1 MTRPSLFLRPEFATQ
16 RTTRSVTLLSS
27 CRFKWWRVRDSYGA
41 ARATA
46 RICSTSGGPALR
58 IGGLRCP
65 RSATAATRRNRCR
78 PTGRDRKRDRKRA
91 RDDVKTLTPTPT
103 LWQDLQRS
111 AGFSSLRAP
120 SPAHRAAQR
129 TWRES
134 LMPTRFRDGRFDLLA
149 LTNDEIQTLDQGPHR
164 PARAAGGA

>member
-1 MTRPSLFLRPEFATQ
+1 VTRPSLFLRPEFATQ

-103 LWQDLQRS
+103 IWQDLQRS

-129 TWRES
+129 
-134 LMPTRFRDGRFDLLA
+134 LGGRAPCPRGSVTVDLLA